1 MATIGVNKGLSFVN
15 DWDQDIDR
23 MYQREE
29 YAAKVEKQRMDET
42 QYFASLM
49 KKGHGSTPYVEGKLN
64 SFYKEH
70 TKKVADFAIKNP
82 NFRTDVTLMQ
92 EFLDL
97 NDQFLNNPILQQDL
111 QVKQNFER
119 LQAAVASGQITT
131 AHFEREK
138 NKYLAY
144 ANADPSTE
152 AEPYVFENP
161 RHIDTNKLITE
172 AQATLKTITSL
183 KQEGLKYN
191 TYQGVDPTSVSQ
203 AASALLSIEENQLA
217 FKKEYEDA
225 LKADPKME
233 GLFPSLQA
241 YTENRVEAG
250 NKLQMV
256 KTEYD
261 DAYLRN
267 LSNRKQTPVPG
278 QYFVRHLYP
287 QLFGMKDGQTVAGN
301 LHGIALTMFNEKD
314 DPINVNPSDG
324 ALVLNELTGKYDNL
338 SFSTTMQA
346 TNFKS
351 YKNIGGKLY
360 GEVAVK
366 ASGTMISNGKKKSNM
381 TSPGAPNEV
390 DSLYTNIGFSASTNQ
405 GNAMASF
412 LGGTPGKLYEG
423 TILVPLNL
431 ESANLVGFDRSFA
444 GITEVEAAS
453 NFYSDPN
460 VIGAINNDLVA
471 SRKAFI
477 DKVGATAGVTYRSEV
492 NDGSLSDDFVYVS
505 YQGKETDSN
514 GNPYVYNHK
523 TKEIRTYK
531 K

>member
-1 MATIGVNKGLSFVN
+1 MATIGINKGLSFVN
-15 DWDQDIDR
+15 DWNKDIDR

-131 AHFEREK
+131 DHFEREK

-161 RHIDTNKLITE
+161 RQIDTNKLIGE
-172 AQATLKTITSL
+172 AQAVVKTNTYV

-203 AASALLSIEENQLA
+203 AASALLSVEENKLA
-217 FKKEYEDA
+217 FQKEYDDA
-225 LKADPKME
+225 LKTDPKME

-287 QLFGMKDGQTVAGN
+287 QLFGMKDGQTVSGN
-301 LHGIALTMFNEKD
+301 LHGLPLTMFNELNK
-314 DPINVNPSDG
+314 PITVSPSDG
-324 ALVLNELTGKYDNL
+324 ALVFNPDTKQYENL
-338 SFSTTMQA
+338 SFSTTMEA

-360 GEVAVK
+360 GEVA
-366 ASGTMISNGKKKSNM
+366 ARGNGTIIENGQKKTNV
-381 TSPGAPNEV
+381 TSIGTTSVP
-390 DSLYTNIGFSASTNQ
+390 DSLFTRIGWTSTTNQ
-405 GNAMASF
+405 GNIMTQAM
-412 LGGTPGKLYEG
+412 GGIPGKTYEG
-423 TILVPLNL
+423 TVLVPLNL
-431 ESANLVGFDRSFA
+431 ESANLVGYDRSFA

-460 VIGAINNDLVA
+460 IIGAINNDLVA

-477 DKVGATAGVTYRSEV
+477 DKVGSSAGVSYLSEV